1 MFMVCWSFLKAS
13 YCLAPH
19 VNSAHYFNSLDN
31 SLVIEARP
39 GINHLT
45 LETLPKKLL
54 SSLAVASLLM
64 VAMIV
69 TLAGSTL
76 MPF

>member
-1 MFMVCWSFLKAS
+1 MSMVYWSLLKPS
-13 YCLAPH
+13 YCSAPH
-19 VNSAHYFNSLDN
+19 VNSAHFFNNLDN
-31 SLVIEARP
+31 PLVIEARP

-54 SSLAVASLLM
+54 SSLAVVSLLM
-64 VAMIV
+64 VAMTV

-76 MPF
+76 MPL